1 MTNAS
6 GAAVEHG
13 SGYLEI
19 SEKGFGFLRS
29 AENHFIP
36 KPSDIF
42 VTPDTIKRNFLR
54 EGCLVAG
61 TLQPPHRGN
70 SPQLKAVELV
80 NGMAFGDYTKSMR
93 FENLTSIDPTEKFNL
108 ETSPDVLEAITQD
121 LLAYALYHFE
131 TEEALMHETGY
142 TAAAGADARQHLAEH
157 RDFSAQ
163 VVAMRSNLK
172 AGIHVAPDVLLGFLN
187 NWLAKHIM
195 HTDKRFAAY
204 MLGRADR

>member
-1 MTNAS
+1 MDTSAPLVWNDSLMT
-6 GAAVEHG
+6 GV
-13 SGYLEI
+13 
-19 SEKGFGFLRS
+19 
-29 AENHFIP
+29 P
-36 KPSDIF
+36 DI
-42 VTPDTIKRNFLR
+42 DEQHRI
-54 EGCLVAG
+54 LV
-61 TLQPPHRGN
+61 H
-70 SPQLKAVELV
+70 S
-80 NGMAFGDYTKSMR
+80 
-93 FENLTSIDPTEKFNL
+93 LTEARAKLAD

-142 TAAAGADARQHLAEH
+142 TAAGGADARQHLAEH